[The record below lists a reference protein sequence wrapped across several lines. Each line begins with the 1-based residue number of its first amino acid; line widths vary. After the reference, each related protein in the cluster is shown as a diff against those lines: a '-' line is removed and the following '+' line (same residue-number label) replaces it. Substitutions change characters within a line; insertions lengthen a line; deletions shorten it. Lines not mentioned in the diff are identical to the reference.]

1 MHSALHY
8 TIAHTALLCLL
19 YLLVHHKSA
28 ITTYFAFWHYS
39 TRRVQILIKKM
50 HHGDNINWLHSILKH
65 FCVGDLVVWVWTRI
79 RYNIYLEISFIWVFW
94 WLLRKKSV
102 WCSSDFGL
110 GFSDVSYKLNCFLR
124 HVLMPSF
131 PSFLCKLFAGDTDV
145 PLCQLPPAFLH
156 LHHTLL
162 IFCTKFEG
170 KFVPVASTNKMQL
183 SMCSVLAWAG
193 GRAGILTDS
202 RQLCQP
208 IRGKLRLCQPMT
220 GCVCKHATSWTTE
233 SAIFKKVCDTMI
245 GKIGELYFSILH
257 VIR

>member
-1 MHSALHY
+1 MFKTSKNVQDVKKLVRYKIMKELNNAVQCIVHCILHY

-19 YLLVHHKSA
+19 YLLVHHNTA
-28 ITTYFAFWHYS
+28 ITTYFALWHYS

-94 WLLRKKSV
+94 WLLRKKAV
-102 WCSSDFGL
+102 WCSSDLGL

-145 PLCQLPPAFLH
+145 PLCQLSPAILH
-156 LHHTLL
+156 LHHCWPSNNHFQNLILL
-162 IFCTKFEG
+162 PPF
-170 KFVPVASTNKMQL
+170 
-183 SMCSVLAWAG
+183 
-193 GRAGILTDS
+193 
-202 RQLCQP
+202 
-208 IRGKLRLCQPMT
+208 
-220 GCVCKHATSWTTE
+220 
-233 SAIFKKVCDTMI
+233 
-245 GKIGELYFSILH
+245 
-257 VIR
+257 